1 MALLSL
7 LLVVC
12 MMSVSTIWTVK
23 AYDGDTDEIT
33 VDGYDI
39 TIEDNTD
46 SETVVSTFVDGV
58 NYQITFDKT
67 DEEFE
72 MVTSEYSAY
81 FLGFGLGDCTEETFE
96 INVENL
102 NEDGVEAELVS
113 EDTSETL
120 VVSDDTVEVQ
130 AAAVVVVSGTA
141 VAAAL
146 LKAILAIT
154 ARVFSAKYIFFDLN
168 TTNKTIKTFFSK

>member
-1 MALLSL
+1 
-7 LLVVC
+7 

-72 MVTSEYSAY
+72 MVTQVHYYYAY
-81 FLGFGLGDCTEETFE
+81 LQSGD
-96 INVENL
+96 NVYI
-102 NEDGVEAELVS
+102 GPRIKS
-113 EDTSETL
+113 QS
-120 VVSDDTVEVQ
+120 
-130 AAAVVVVSGTA
+130 AAATVLRAGHNVFAISSGYAYNACKSASPISRVSSRQKHSGGG
-141 VAAAL
+141 
-146 LKAILAIT
+146 KNYYHYHPMIT
-154 ARVFSAKYIFFDLN
+154 TKKQSHAHCWFI
-168 TTNKTIKTFFSK
+168 

>member
-1 MALLSL
+1 
-7 LLVVC
+7 

-81 FLGFGLGDCTEETFE
+81 FLGFGLYSIHITQPPLIWIPVLLPGHNRPGPDSRCH
-96 INVENL
+96 IKNHRQPHRHPR
-102 NEDGVEAELVS
+102 DSSRSSPGVRLHPA
-113 EDTSETL
+113 
-120 VVSDDTVEVQ
+120 
-130 AAAVVVVSGTA
+130 
-141 VAAAL
+141 
-146 LKAILAIT
+146 
-154 ARVFSAKYIFFDLN
+154 F
-168 TTNKTIKTFFSK
+168 